1 MRVASSTGRTDD
13 RAGDVPTTPR
23 LSLLGGFG
31 LSDGRVDIALA
42 DGPQRLIAFLALRK
56 KPVKRRLAAG
66 ILWPDASADHAHS
79 SLRSTLA
86 RLDHAA
92 RSALAVTTS
101 QLGISQRITVDLWE
115 SEAIAHRLVGPHETL
130 TVHRSAAAEVEALS
144 ADILPD
150 WYEDWVI
157 VEAEAWHQRRL
168 HALEA
173 LANDLRAE
181 GAFGDAASAAQA
193 AIKADPL
200 RESPRAALIRVH
212 LAEGNVSDALREF
225 SQYRHLLQRE
235 LQLEPT
241 ARLQHLLD
249 ESA

>member
-1 MRVASSTGRTDD
+1 MRMATLTSRTRRPDTD
-13 RAGDVPTTPR
+13 AQTATR

-42 DGPQRLIAFLALRK
+42 EGPQRLIAFLALRK
-56 KPVKRRLAAG
+56 QPVKRRLAAG
-66 ILWPDASADHAHS
+66 VLWPEVSQDHAHA

-101 QLGISQRITVDLWE
+101 QLGISERLTVDLWE
-115 SEAIAHRLVGPHETL
+115 SEAIARRLIGPHETL
-130 TVHRSAAAEVEALS
+130 TVNRSAAAEVEALS

-168 HALEA
+168 HGLEA
-173 LANDLRAE
+173 LANDLR
-181 GAFGDAASAAQA
+181 GQGSFGEAASAAQA
-193 AIKADPL
+193 AIKGDPL
-200 RESPRAALIRVH
+200 RESPRAALIQVH
-212 LAEGNVSDALREF
+212 LAEGNVSEALREF
-225 SQYRHLLQRE
+225 AHYRQLLQRE
-235 LQLEPT
+235 LHLEPT
-241 ARLQHLLD
+241 PRLQRLLD
-249 ESA
+249 EGA

>member
-1 MRVASSTGRTDD
+1 MASTTVRTIGPVADARL
-13 RAGDVPTTPR
+13 TPR

-42 DGPQRLIAFLALRK
+42 EGPQRLIAFLALRK
-56 KPVKRRLAAG
+56 QPVRRRLAAG
-66 ILWPDASADHAHS
+66 VLWPDASADHAHS

-86 RLDHAA
+86 RLDCAA
-92 RSALAVTTS
+92 RSALSVTAS
-101 QLGISQRITVDLWE
+101 QLRISQRITVDLWE
-115 SEAIAHRLVGPHETL
+115 SESIARRLVGPHESL
-130 TVHRSAAAEVEALS
+130 SVHGSAADEVEALS
-144 ADILPD
+144 AELLPD

-173 LANDLRAE
+173 LADDLRVV

-193 AIKADPL
+193 AIRADPL

-212 LAEGNVSDALREF
+212 LAEGNVSEALREF
-225 SQYRHLLQRE
+225 SQYRRLLQHE
-235 LQLEPT
+235 LHLEPT
-241 ARLQHLLD
+241 PRLKLLLD
-249 ESA
+249 EDA

>member
-1 MRVASSTGRTDD
+1 
-13 RAGDVPTTPR
+13 
-23 LSLLGGFG
+23 
-31 LSDGRVDIALA
+31 
-42 DGPQRLIAFLALRK
+42 
-56 KPVKRRLAAG
+56 
-66 ILWPDASADHAHS
+66 
-79 SLRSTLA
+79 
-86 RLDHAA
+86 
-92 RSALAVTTS
+92 
-101 QLGISQRITVDLWE
+101 
-115 SEAIAHRLVGPHETL
+115 
-130 TVHRSAAAEVEALS
+130 VHGSAAAEVEALS

-193 AIKADPL
+193 AIKGDPL

-212 LAEGNVSDALREF
+212 LAEGNVSEALREF
-225 SQYRHLLQRE
+225 AQYRQLLQRE

-241 ARLQHLLD
+241 PRLQRLLD
-249 ESA
+249 EGA

>member
-1 MRVASSTGRTDD
+1 
-13 RAGDVPTTPR
+13 
-23 LSLLGGFG
+23 

-92 RSALAVTTS
+92 RSALAVTPS

>member
-1 MRVASSTGRTDD
+1 M
-13 RAGDVPTTPR
+13 
-23 LSLLGGFG
+23 
-31 LSDGRVDIALA
+31 
-42 DGPQRLIAFLALRK
+42 AFLALRK
-56 KPVKRRLAAG
+56 QPVKRRLAAG
-66 ILWPDASADHAHS
+66 VLWPDASAEHAHS

-86 RLDHAA
+86 RLDQAA
-92 RSALAVTTS
+92 RSALAVTTA
-101 QLGISQRITVDLWE
+101 QVGISQRIMVDLWE
-115 SEAIAHRLVGPHETL
+115 SEAIARRLVGPHESL
-130 TVHRSAAAEVEALS
+130 TVHRSAATEVDALS

-168 HALEA
+168 HALEV
-173 LANDLRAE
+173 LADDLRAE

-212 LAEGNVSDALREF
+212 LAEGNVSEALREF
-225 SQYRHLLQRE
+225 AQYRLLLQRE

-241 ARLQHLLD
+241 PRLQRLLD
-249 ESA
+249 EGV

>member
-1 MRVASSTGRTDD
+1 MRVASTTGRTN
-13 RAGDVPTTPR
+13 GPDVPARTAPR

-42 DGPQRLIAFLALRK
+42 EGPQRLIAFLALRK
-56 KPVKRRLAAG
+56 QPVRRRLAAG
-66 ILWPDASADHAHS
+66 VLWPEASADHAHS

-86 RLDHAA
+86 RLDQAA
-92 RSALAVTTS
+92 RSALSVTTS

-115 SEAIAHRLVGPHETL
+115 SEAIARRLVGPHETFE
-130 TVHRSAAAEVEALS
+130 VHSSAAAEVEALS

-173 LANDLRAE
+173 LANHLRAG

-200 RESPRAALIRVH
+200 RESPRAALIRIH
-212 LAEGNVSDALREF
+212 LAEGNVSEALREF
-225 SQYRHLLQRE
+225 ARYRQLLQRE

-241 ARLQHLLD
+241 PRLQRLLD
-249 ESA
+249 EDA